1 MSQFSIR
8 PSGSTSLISKH
19 IRPEHRIGQAS
30 RALRQLDEEHDPQD
44 FVGRGMGLAGQRIT
58 GGLLKGSTKTASKT
72 VKITYRYGAK
82 PIVKFGVGKPLKYAG
97 KGVAKGG
104 RYVVRKGANY
114 AYKKY
119 VRMVQRMP
127 QTARKVK
134 LALKNSQQ
142 AIRMAGKAISTA
154 VRSVIAV
161 LKAIGTSIASLPA
174 VLPVLVTMMICL
186 VVVSILP
193 TFLTNWLFYAKVS
206 EETAGQYE
214 VNDDYHPRFTTAK
227 DAVLF
232 LQSGRF
238 DDYPS
243 DWKAIGKE
251 IFSKE
256 PPPQRANPATQY
268 FYGNCT
274 DFAFWRVNKM
284 MGATKQPWKYTRNN
298 LTPGGAG
305 SGNGENWGKGLPGWQ
320 TISDPSQ
327 AKYGDIVSFV
337 RGTEGHDSYG
347 GHVAVVYGVVGSEL
361 VTENYGAGK
370 YYAESIPLSRVK
382 GHISSGKIVIK
393 RNPEFRGVPGGR
405 PAMARGKHP
414 PGGGPAGRSWKGPS
428 RGSAMTAVGLK
439 GVPNQYRQHIMRAG
453 SICSEITPALIASQ
467 LYAESGF
474 RATATSHA
482 GAQGIAQFMPGT
494 WRTKG
499 KDGDGD
505 GKADINNPADAIFSQ
520 GHLMCEHIT
529 AAKRLIGAGQAQGD
543 ILDLALAAYNAGPD
557 KVQKHGGVPP
567 FKETRNYIAKIK
579 RDVNRFAESVSAP
592 VAPPR
597 NETGWTAPSSINTD
611 PGSIAA
617 IALTGEGRPYVAK
630 GTTPNGWDCSGFTQW
645 VYKQK
650 GINIPRTSGG
660 QRNAGR
666 RVSASEARPG
676 DLVWWPGHVGIYL
689 GNGQH
694 IAARNPAS
702 GTKIGP
708 VYGSP
713 EYIRIG

>member
-44 FVGRGMGLAGQRIT
+44 FVGRGVGLAGQRIT

-104 RYVVRKGANY
+104 RYVGRKGANY

-134 LALKNSQQ
+134 LAVKNSQQ
-142 AIRMAGKAISTA
+142 AIRMAGKAVSTA

-227 DAVLF
+227 DAVSF

-347 GHVAVVYGVVGSEL
+347 GHVAVVYGVVGGEI

-428 RGSAMTAVGLK
+428 RGSGMTA
-439 GVPNQYRQHIMRAG
+439 
-453 SICSEITPALIASQ
+453 
-467 LYAESGF
+467 
-474 RATATSHA
+474 
-482 GAQGIAQFMPGT
+482 
-494 WRTKG
+494 
-499 KDGDGD
+499 
-505 GKADINNPADAIFSQ
+505 
-520 GHLMCEHIT
+520 
-529 AAKRLIGAGQAQGD
+529 
-543 ILDLALAAYNAGPD
+543 
-557 KVQKHGGVPP
+557 
-567 FKETRNYIAKIK
+567 
-579 RDVNRFAESVSAP
+579 

-597 NETGWTAPSSINTD
+597 NETGWTTPSSINTD

-617 IALTGEGRPYVAK
+617 IALTGEGRPYKAA

-676 DLVWWPGHVGIYL
+676 DLVWWSGHVGIYL

-708 VYGSP
+708 VYGNP
-713 EYIRIG
+713 EYIRING